1 MIINLIYSLESLSK
15 QHSPPRETA
24 RKHNFI
30 YHTEM
35 YAWSE
40 LSAAQQNFYMEFFAP
55 IVNNVR
61 QMPDNDDLI
70 LSTLCTPGELHINSV
85 TDTGDRLVRSLNFA
99 LTPGQHN
106 AVIQWIQ
113 AQ

>member
-1 MIINLIYSLESLSK
+1 
-15 QHSPPRETA
+15 
-24 RKHNFI
+24 
-30 YHTEM
+30 M

-61 QMPDNDDLI
+61 QMPDNSDLI

-113 AQ
+113 DQ